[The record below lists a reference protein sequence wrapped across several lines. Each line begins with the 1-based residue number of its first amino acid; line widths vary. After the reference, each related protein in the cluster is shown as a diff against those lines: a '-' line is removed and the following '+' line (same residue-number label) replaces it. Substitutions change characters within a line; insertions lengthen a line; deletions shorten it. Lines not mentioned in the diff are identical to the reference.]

1 MSVPSRPAPGG
12 RTPDLTSEQKLIE
25 IRREAEQ
32 HGEVKGSGVRPRGAP
47 FPVASPETGYY
58 GIPLLKQPAWTWEI
72 PLYFFVGGAAG
83 AAAVVGAIADCTG
96 ADRRLVRDA
105 RWIAAAGA
113 VISPALLI
121 ADLGRPS
128 RFLNML
134 RVFKLRSPMSMG
146 AWTLVGFVSGASATA
161 FAQFMQDRYGPS
173 LPLRVIENAGQAV
186 SLAFG
191 LPFSNYTGVLI
202 GATAIPVWNESINE
216 LPIHFVMSGLSSAVG
231 MLEL

>member
-1 MSVPSRPAPGG
+1 M
-12 RTPDLTSEQKLIE
+12 K
-25 IRREAEQ
+25 
-32 HGEVKGSGVRPRGAP
+32 H
-47 FPVASPETGYY
+47 AS
-58 GIPLLKQPAWTWEI
+58 TWEI
-72 PLYFFVGGAAG
+72 LLHFFSGGAAG
-83 AAAVVGAIADCTG
+83 AAAVVGAVADYSG

-186 SLAFG
+186 SLPVG
-191 LPFSNYTGVLI
+191 RPFSNYTCVLVR
-202 GATAIPVWNESINE
+202 GPAYWVGSESINE
-216 LPIHFVMSGLSSAVG
+216 LPIHFGMSGLSSAVG
-231 MLEL
+231 MLELMGHRK